1 MAWPEFAVPLT
12 IHDLPPRETYIQIA
26 ASLKA
31 LQEAVNGVFAGIE
44 GAVES
49 KRGNNVMLV
58 LIRAYRAVTFHHS
71 ISLTMSQYHSTLV
84 QSAWRSLQR
93 RSRA

>member
-31 LQEAVNGVFAGIE
+31 LQEAVNGVFARIE
-44 GAVES
+44 GAVGS
-49 KRGNNVMLV
+49 RRGVAIFLV
-58 LIRAYRAVTFHHS
+58 L
-71 ISLTMSQYHSTLV
+71 
-84 QSAWRSLQR
+84 
-93 RSRA
+93 